1 MTITSASARC
11 SRVTTHCNKGTPSM
25 GSAALSRPMR
35 RLPPPLRGIGVRLH
49 CDEAFDTIIRR
60 AADWHKQKLADR
72 GEGAVRRAIGDDAQG
87 NRGAQAKLV
96 LEIIGASQI
105 DIDFAA
111 QRNWNLLA
119 HTREVDQLP
128 VNQTPRQIDARH
140 VGVRQQSA
148 CRRDEIVDSRV
159 FWQRIV
165 AWRCNSAQGIHLNGR
180 VGADPWPRDDQLRGR
195 LPKGRCPPAEDD
207 QQVDRYPCEQE
218 YRQQRSPHHKEARLH
233 DARQPRLHRS
243 HLLLAVLYVFT
254 VYTT

>member
-128 VNQTPRQIDARH
+128 VNQTP
-140 VGVRQQSA
+140 
-148 CRRDEIVDSRV
+148 
-159 FWQRIV
+159 
-165 AWRCNSAQGIHLNGR
+165 
-180 VGADPWPRDDQLRGR
+180 
-195 LPKGRCPPAEDD
+195 
-207 QQVDRYPCEQE
+207 
-218 YRQQRSPHHKEARLH
+218 
-233 DARQPRLHRS
+233 
-243 HLLLAVLYVFT
+243 
-254 VYTT
+254 